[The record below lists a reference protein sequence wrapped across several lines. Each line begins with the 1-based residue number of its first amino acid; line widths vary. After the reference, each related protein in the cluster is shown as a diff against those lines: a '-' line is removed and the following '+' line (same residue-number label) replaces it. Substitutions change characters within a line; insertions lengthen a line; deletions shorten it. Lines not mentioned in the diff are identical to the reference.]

1 MGVDSSLVTTLS
13 TWWTLPE
20 TIKMIKHKN
29 LKSQRSFLIWYYQ
42 IH

>member
-20 TIKMIKHKN
+20 TVKMITNKKISKVN
-29 LKSQRSFLIWYYQ
+29 EAF
-42 IH
+42 